1 MGEKGSSSSDEVFP
15 IFLAMYS
22 RSLNVFVMKVN
33 VMIIMNQQYLS
44 NNPNRFASLDPS
56 GGNCSKGGSEYLNN
70 ENYEYGSEHFYF
82 YFETFLCPDVPGRIS
97 GRRSTLY
104 HYTVPST
111 TTKTT
116 NLYLT
121 RDILFNVMESDVCH
135 VSQLGKTL

>member
-82 YFETFLCPDVPGRIS
+82 ILKPSFVQMYQGVYLVGGAHCTI
-97 GRRSTLY
+97 TLY
-104 HYTVPST
+104 LVPQPKLPT
-111 TTKTT
+111 C
-116 NLYLT
+116 
-121 RDILFNVMESDVCH
+121 I
-135 VSQLGKTL
+135 